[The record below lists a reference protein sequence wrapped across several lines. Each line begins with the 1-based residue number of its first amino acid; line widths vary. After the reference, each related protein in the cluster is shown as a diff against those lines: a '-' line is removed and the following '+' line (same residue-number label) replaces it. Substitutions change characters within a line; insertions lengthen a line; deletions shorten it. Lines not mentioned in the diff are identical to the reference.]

1 MTAAA
6 LQPATQDIVF
16 DGVFPHTPGRIWKV
30 MTTGELIGRW
40 MMTATGFEPVKGK
53 HFTFTAKPDAEWDG
67 IIHCQVLEAK
77 PNERL
82 VYTWKTGNE
91 TTAGYVSRLDTLVI
105 WTLARHDGGTR
116 LRLVHSG
123 FDLPQYV
130 SAFRNVS
137 ARGPKVIG
145 KMIAIVREQ
154 DSATRSNGAAH
165 QADILHK
172 AGI

>member
-1 MTAAA
+1 MNDAA

-16 DGVFPHTPGRIWKV
+16 DEVFPHTPEMIWKV

-91 TTAGYVSRLDTLVI
+91 TTAGYVSRLDTLVT

-130 SAFRNVS
+130 SVFRNVS
-137 ARGPKVIG
+137 AGWPKVIG
-145 KMIAIVREQ
+145 KMIAIVAEQ
-154 DSATRSNGAAH
+154 DSANR
-165 QADILHK
+165 
-172 AGI
+172 